1 MNNSL
6 QLSLV
11 KFKKGAYIIVEG
23 KQQADSFYIIRS
35 GQVQISK
42 EVEIVEEEEG
52 NTLKPGDFF
61 GVVSTMS
68 THSHIETA
76 RALTD
81 VTLIAVRKEQYG
93 ILIKMNA
100 PVALKIIQ
108 QFSRKMRYLDE
119 ALTRITLKSNADSDI
134 SHLFK
139 VAEYYARQNKFNQAY
154 YAYHQYIKFCPEGDN
169 IKLAKERMAK
179 IRPYAKVVYLN
190 GSDEEFTRT
199 YPKDTMIFSE
209 AQPGKELYIIQKG
222 SVKITKI
229 MNDNEVLLAL
239 LKQGDIF
246 GEMALLEDK
255 PRSASAVA
263 HEDAVLLAVN
273 KANFKRMV
281 SSEPQIITRLTQ
293 LLSERI
299 WFIYKQLANT
309 QISDPLG
316 KLYDALLIQLEKQRI
331 PITMSSYTFDF
342 GTQELIN
349 MVGLPKAEGTMAV
362 RKLMENSRF
371 RVVENK
377 IHVTQMDEIDKQ
389 AKYYRKMERI
399 ARSRKMNK

>member
-169 IKLAKERMAK
+169 ITLAKERMAK